1 MEPVSEYQ
9 PPSQFSRT
17 TGIPESTLAK
27 KRMDGSGPPYV
38 KIGRSVR
45 YPVRAGLEWMAA
57 QLRRSTS
64 DAPSHE
70 GRSRKRRRTTTVAS
84 APGE

>member
-1 MEPVSEYQ
+1 MDLETAYQ
-9 PPSQFSRT
+9 PPRQFAQI

-27 KRMDGSGPPYV
+27 LRMTGDGPPYV

-57 QLRRSTS
+57 HRRRSTS
-64 DAPSHE
+64 EAPQ
-70 GRSRKRRRTTTVAS
+70 SRHRNRTRDSTPAGTPA
-84 APGE
+84 E